1 MTETREF
8 PVADAAEEKKAK
20 PVLKAQ
26 LNHGVLGQ
34 TNVRIH
40 AITWVDAP
48 AKWVVV
54 IEFA

>member
-8 PVADAAEEKKAK
+8 PVADAAEEKTTRL
-20 PVLKAQ
+20 VLKAQ

-54 IEFA
+54 IEFV